1 MTETESHVRVHY
13 SKTMPFNATHA
24 ILEEKN
30 DLQRALFTVQEAL
43 QTSTGEKE
51 QLHKLFTDIKH

>member
-1 MTETESHVRVHY
+1 
-13 SKTMPFNATHA
+13 MPFNATHA